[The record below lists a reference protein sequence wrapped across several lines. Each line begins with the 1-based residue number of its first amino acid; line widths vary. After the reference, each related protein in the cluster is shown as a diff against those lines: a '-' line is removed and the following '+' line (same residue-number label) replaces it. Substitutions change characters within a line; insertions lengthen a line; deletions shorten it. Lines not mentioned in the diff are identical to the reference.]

1 MSKQPTFLINLVMPA
16 DDIRVTFMKLA
27 LASAV
32 KLEAT
37 VLKNMPH
44 IHVQRKNLI
53 LPPQSIA
60 GVHPTNAHMVQ

>member
-1 MSKQPTFLINLVMPA
+1 MPA
-16 DDIRVTFMKLA
+16 DDICVTFMKLA

-44 IHVQRKNLI
+44 VHVQRKNLI
-53 LPPQSIA
+53 LPSQSIA
-60 GVHPTNAHMVQ
+60 GVHPTSVHVVQ